1 MTYMIYSETPKDRKA
16 VSVSV
21 LGLSNQYTGISN
33 GGSVPFDTFLDTT
46 GNYGFSL
53 NTATGEITLDQTKQ
67 YYIRAT
73 YAITSYYLDIDS
85 GAMDFRFYW
94 ADGNG
99 NEILPSAGG
108 FPIVRKWSGSSNTS
122 GLSEDIDNAIYISSS
137 PVSSIKLV
145 FESLKSTGGSTLY
158 DHTRLL
164 VMEIEQ

>member
-1 MTYMIYSETPKDRKA
+1 MIYSETPKDRKA

-46 GNYGFSL
+46 GNYSFSL
-53 NTATGEITLDQTKQ
+53 NTSTGELTLDQTKQ

-73 YAITSYYLDIDS
+73 YSLVGYHLDTNS
-85 GAMDFRFYW
+85 GATDFRLYW

-99 NEILPSAGG
+99 NEILTSAGG
-108 FPIVRKWSGSSNTS
+108 FPIVSKWHGSSNTS
-122 GLSEDIDNAIYISSS
+122 GLSENIDNAIYISSS

-145 FESLKSTGGSTLY
+145 FESLKSTGDSTLY